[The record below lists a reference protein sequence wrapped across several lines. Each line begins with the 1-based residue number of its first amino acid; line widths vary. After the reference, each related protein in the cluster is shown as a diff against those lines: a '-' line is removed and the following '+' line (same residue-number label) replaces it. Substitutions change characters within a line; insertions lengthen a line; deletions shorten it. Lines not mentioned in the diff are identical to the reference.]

1 MTDGMPPRIRDVK
14 GARDSSQGGEQE
26 ERQDSPSCQR
36 GLCSE
41 RMMSWAVSDQPG
53 RTLGTLRESPAG
65 RWSPSLDPRNMVGGG
80 GLCPRG
86 CCLLRGAAC
95 MGPSTLLS
103 RPPPAL
109 IFSGPRCSQGHICLP
124 RCFLPSTPPHEL
136 FLMQTP
142 PEDFFFFAKLL

>member
-1 MTDGMPPRIRDVK
+1 MGDRWDAT
-14 GARDSSQGGEQE
+14 
-26 ERQDSPSCQR
+26 QDSGCEGRQ
-36 GLCSE
+36 GQ
-41 RMMSWAVSDQPG
+41 QPG
-53 RTLGTLRESPAG
+53 RGAGGEARLALLPKRTLLRADDELGGERPAREDPGDPQGVTSRSLVTESG
-65 RWSPSLDPRNMVGGG
+65 SRNMVGGG

-142 PEDFFFFAKLL
+142 PEYFFFFC